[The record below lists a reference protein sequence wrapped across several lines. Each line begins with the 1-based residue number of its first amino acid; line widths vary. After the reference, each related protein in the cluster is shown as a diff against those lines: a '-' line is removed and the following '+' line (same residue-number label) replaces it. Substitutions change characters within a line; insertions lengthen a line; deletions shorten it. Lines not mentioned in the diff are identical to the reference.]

1 MLTLLTAPATAS
13 VSLTDAKAWLRVD
26 TTADDALIPALV
38 RECELNWEAW
48 TGLPMLVATYSDHTR
63 RGFYGEWSPARQP
76 VVSVVSVSLVDAETG
91 AAAAMDG
98 ADWRL
103 VPTPGGHVVEFD
115 AGSIA
120 GDEYALVTWTAGYS
134 AVQPLHKAWLLR
146 TLANRYRFRGDDPE
160 GRGAATDTAA
170 DWLRQSMARSVIA

>member
-1 MLTLLTAPATAS
+1 MLFRAQLAVEQIVSVPKLQRRFQRKGQQDLL
-13 VSLTDAKAWLRVD
+13 
-26 TTADDALIPALV
+26 
-38 RECELNWEAW
+38 
-48 TGLPMLVATYSDHTR
+48 
-63 RGFYGEWSPARQP
+63 WSPARQP